1 MAVADPFYLDR
12 FLQAQKN
19 IYPQVIQELR
29 SGAKTG
35 HWMWFIFPQIT
46 GLGQTTQS
54 RTYAIKTLDE
64 ARAYVQ
70 HLVLGQRLQEC
81 TELVIAVGRKSAHAI
96 FGHPDDLKFRSSM
109 TLFLRAAP
117 EIDLF
122 QRAID
127 KYYDGEQDARTLE
140 ILERQQAS

>member
-12 FLQAQKN
+12 FVQAQKN

-29 SGAKTG
+29 RGTKTG
-35 HWMWFIFPQIT
+35 HWMWFIFPQLI
-46 GLGQTTQS
+46 GLGQTPMS

-64 ARAYVQ
+64 ARAYAQ
-70 HLVLGQRLQEC
+70 HSVLGQRLQEC
-81 TELVIAVGRKSAHAI
+81 TELVIAVEGKSANAI

-109 TLFLRAAP
+109 TLFLMAAP
-117 EIDLF
+117 ETELF
-122 QRAID
+122 QRAIN

-140 ILERQQAS
+140 LLERQKT

>member
-29 SGAKTG
+29 SGTKTG
-35 HWMWFIFPQIT
+35 HWMWFIFPQFI
-46 GLGQTTQS
+46 GLGQTPLS

-70 HLVLGQRLQEC
+70 HPVLGQRLQEC
-81 TELVIAVGRKSAHAI
+81 TELVIAVDGKSAHTI

-122 QRAID
+122 QRAIN
-127 KYYDGEQDARTLE
+127 KYYDGEQDVRTLE
-140 ILERQQAS
+140 LLERQQA

>member
-29 SGAKTG
+29 SGTKTG
-35 HWMWFIFPQIT
+35 HWMWFIFPQFI
-46 GLGQTTQS
+46 GLGQTPLS

-70 HLVLGQRLQEC
+70 HSVLGQRLQEC
-81 TELVIAVGRKSAHAI
+81 TELVIAVDGKSAHTI
-96 FGHPDDLKFRSSM
+96 FDHPDDLKFRSSM

-122 QRAID
+122 QRAIN
-127 KYYDGEQDARTLE
+127 KYYDGEQDAQTLE
-140 ILERQQAS
+140 LLERQQVS